1 MRVDV
6 VCDDDG
12 GGVDEDAMIE
22 TILTSNMKVRERER
36 HHNHSLIVTIY
47 IGLI

>member
-6 VCDDDG
+6 VCNDDDGG

-36 HHNHSLIVTIY
+36 ERERERKTP
-47 IGLI
+47 